1 MIAFYVSGHGFGHA
15 SRDIEVLNELG
26 RRRPEIGVVLRTSA
40 PRWIFDLTLK
50 RPVDWRPR
58 ESPTRASSRSTACA
72 STRRRRF
79 AGPRNSI
86 AISIRTPPN
95 EAEWLRRGRDHAR
108 RRRHPAAR
116 LRGRGARAAFQSIAL
131 GNFTWD
137 WIYAGYQDQLAGWRH
152 ADPKIREAYAHAA
165 LALRLPMTGG
175 FDMFREVADLP
186 FIARRSRRRPSET
199 RRHLN
204 LPDDQPLVLLS
215 FGGYGLSRI
224 DLTKLRDLVGYTLVM
239 TSDVTANRRD
249 DMPASVTRMLLPP
262 SVEMLD
268 EKALYAAGYR
278 YEDLVA
284 AVDIVVTKPG
294 YGIIAECVANNS
306 AILYTSR
313 GHFPEYEVLVREMPR
328 WLRCGVHL
336 ERGSARRTAGRKRWT
351 GCANSRR
358 RRSGSAPTAPSARS
372 SRIRR
377 MIGRSCSS
385 AHTSAMGAW

>member
-58 ESPTRASSRSTACA
+58 ESDTGVVQIDSLSLDATETIRRAEKFHRDLDQDAA
-72 STRRRRF
+72 EE
-79 AGPRNSI
+79 AG
-86 AISIRTPPN
+86 
-95 EAEWLRRGRDHAR
+95 WLRREGITLVVGDIPPLAFAA
-108 RRRHPAAR
+108 AAR
-116 LRGRGARAAFQSIAL
+116 AGIPSIAL

-137 WIYAGYQDQLAGWRH
+137 WIYAGYQDQLAAGSTLI
-152 ADPKIREAYAHAA
+152 AKIREAYSQAA

-175 FDMFREVADLP
+175 FDMFRKVADLP

-268 EKALYAAGYR
+268 EKALYVAGYR

-284 AVDIVVTKPG
+284 AVDIVITKPG

-313 GHFPEYEVLVREMPR
+313 GHFPEYDVLVREMPR
-328 WLRCGVHL
+328 WLRCGFISNEDL
-336 ERGSARRTAGRKRWT
+336 LGGRWQEALDRLRDQPAAPER
-351 GCANSRR
+351 
-358 RRSGSAPTAPSARS
+358 
-372 SRIRR
+372 
-377 MIGRSCSS
+377 IG
-385 AHTSAMGAW
+385 TDGAEGAVDQILKFWQ

>member
-26 RRRPEIGVVLRTSA
+26 RTRPEIGLVVRTSA

-50 RPVDWRPR
+50 VPVDWRPR
-58 ESPTRASSRSTACA
+58 ESDTGVVQIDSLSLDAAETIKRAETFHRDLDQDAA
-72 STRRRRF
+72 E
-79 AGPRNSI
+79 
-86 AISIRTPPN
+86 
-95 EAEWLRRGRDHAR
+95 EAEWLRREGITLVVGDIPAFAFEA
-108 RRRHPAAR
+108 AAR
-116 LRGRGARAAFQSIAL
+116 AGIPSIAL

-137 WIYAGYQDQLAGWRH
+137 WIYAGYKEHLSPGSTLIARL
-152 ADPKIREAYAHAA
+152 REAYSHAA

-175 FDMFREVADLP
+175 FDMFREVVDLP

-224 DLTKLRDLVGYTLVM
+224 DLTKLREVVGYTFVM

-249 DMPASVTRMLLPP
+249 DLTPTVMRMLLPP

-268 EKALYAAGYR
+268 EKALYTSGYR

-328 WLRCGVHL
+328 WLRCGFISNEDL
-336 ERGSARRTAGRKRWT
+336 LGGRWQEPLDQLRNQPPAPER
-351 GCANSRR
+351 
-358 RRSGSAPTAPSARS
+358 
-372 SRIRR
+372 
-377 MIGRSCSS
+377 IG
-385 AHTSAMGAW
+385 TDGAERAVAEILKYWPN